1 MQDGTRGRRGS
12 STWDVPRPRAGG
24 RPRDPGP
31 GDGAVQRGAGGHRA
45 LRGRL
50 RGRAASRRRGGPEPA
65 SAPAAGGGAGCGPRA
80 RPGGVPGAAGAFGAR
95 GAVPGTV
102 RGGARR
108 GGRRGSPGS
117 GSRTVGCHGCRERIG
132 VSEAAPRATPAQRAA
147 LAALRGYQA
156 ARAGHV
162 SPCRFYPSC
171 SAYAVEAV
179 ERHGAVRGMWLA
191 ARRVGRCRPFGG
203 SGVDL
208 VPLEVRRGRRRPRRS
223 RG

>member
-1 MQDGTRGRRGS
+1 MRDGTRGRRGS
-12 STWDVPRPRAGG
+12 STCDVPRPRAGG
-24 RPRDPGP
+24 RPRDPRC
-31 GDGAVQRGAGGHRA
+31 GDGAVQRGAGGHRL

-50 RGRAASRRRGGPEPA
+50 RGRASSRPRGAPEPA
-65 SAPAAGGGAGCGPRA
+65 APPTAGGGAGRGPRA
-80 RPGGVPGAAGAFGAR
+80 RPRGVLGAAGAFGTG
-95 GAVPGTV
+95 GAVPGAV
-102 RGGARR
+102 RGSACRGARR
-108 GGRRGSPGS
+108 GSLGKR
-117 GSRTVGCHGCRERIG
+117 SRTVGCHGCRERAG
-132 VSEAAPRATPAQRAA
+132 VSEAAPRATPAQRIA

-179 ERHGAVRGMWLA
+179 ERHGAVRGVWLA
-191 ARRVGRCRPFGG
+191 VRRVGRCRPFGG